1 MNINTISSVT
11 FDAAGTLFFPYPSV
25 GEIYADILKRHGI
38 TAAPHVL
45 ESAFQETFQTLSKDE
60 TVLDPEEREKD
71 FWRQVVAKI
80 LLPTHIKKNQFEP
93 IFSDMWET
101 FSHGDHWKV
110 YPEAIETL
118 TTLIARGYQTGILSN
133 WDSRLHTV
141 LKETGLKNLFSIV
154 IISSEAGIEKPDPG
168 IFAFAE
174 DKLGHNASACL
185 HVGDS
190 HHHDIVGARSAGW
203 QSIHLR
209 YGSTSP
215 SNGEISHLGELLNIL
230 PAKN

>member
-1 MNINTISSVT
+1 MNLGVISAVT

-25 GEIYADILKRHGI
+25 GEIYANVLKRHCI
-38 TAAPHVL
+38 TAEPHVL
-45 ESAFQETFQTLSKDE
+45 ESSFKTAFQTVSKDE

-71 FWRQVVAKI
+71 FWRQVVAET
-80 LLPTHIKKNQFEP
+80 LLPTRVKKDQFEP

-110 YPEAIETL
+110 YPEVIETL
-118 TTLIARGYQTGILSN
+118 TTLINRGYQTGILSN
-133 WDSRLHTV
+133 WDSRLYTV
-141 LKETGLKNLFSIV
+141 LKETGLNDLFSIIV
-154 IISSEAGIEKPDPG
+154 ISSEVGVEKPDSG

-174 DKLGHNASACL
+174 EKLGHHSSACL

-190 HHHDIVGARSAGW
+190 HHHDIMGAQAAGW
-203 QSIHLR
+203 QSIHIR
-209 YGSTSP
+209 HGNTSP

-230 PAKN
+230 LIKN